1 VIQFETSMGRF
12 CVQLNSEAAP
22 KSAKNFLAYVK
33 AGHYDGLI
41 FHRIIPGFMVQ
52 GGGMDAGLDSRKT
65 KKPIKSEADNGLS
78 NKRGSI
84 AMARTQDPHSATSQF
99 YINLVDNDFLD
110 ATHNPPG
117 YTVFGE
123 VVEGMD
129 VIDAMAK
136 VASTTRRGYQDVPV
150 EPIEIISATIVK

>member
-1 VIQFETSMGRF
+1 MIQFETTLGRF
-12 CVQLNSEAAP
+12 CVQLDEKSAP
-22 KSAKNFLAYVK
+22 KTCKNFLAYVK

-84 AMARTQDPHSATSQF
+84 AMARTSDPHSATSQF
-99 YINLVDNDFLD
+99 YINLVDNVFLD
-110 ATHNPPG
+110 AAHSPPG

-123 VVEGMD
+123 VTEGMD

-136 VASTTRRGYQDVPV
+136 VETTTRRGYQDVPA
-150 EPIEIISATIVK
+150 EPIEIISVTVVE